1 MSRFLNKKYRGLAAY
16 EPGEQPQDKAYIK
29 LNTNES
35 PFPPSDGVL
44 DALSRDAAARLNLY
58 PDPECGELRSALAAQ
73 YGVRPENV
81 FVSNGSDDILSFSFM
96 AFCGGDTEVV
106 FPDIT
111 YGFYKVYAEF
121 YGAAYREI
129 PLTEELAVRASDY
142 YGLQK
147 NVVLA
152 NPNAPTG
159 LTISL
164 KEVEEICRTN
174 PDHIVLIDEAYMDF
188 GGESSVRLTGQ
199 YENLITVMTYSKSRS
214 LAGAR
219 LGFAI
224 ADEALIADLNRMKYS
239 TNPYSINRLTLRAG
253 TAAIRDQA
261 YYDANCAKIAEIRER
276 AKQELKRQGFFCTD
290 SKSNFLF
297 AKHPAVSGETLYREL
312 KEKGILV
319 RHFTKDRIK
328 EFIRITVGTEAQMEA
343 LYAVL
348 RRILSEKTGGTT
360 R

>member
-147 NVVLA
+147 NIVLA

-174 PDHIVLIDEAYMDF
+174 PDHIVLIDEAYVDF
-188 GGESSVRLTGQ
+188 GGESSVRLTGR

-261 YYDANCAKIAEIRER
+261 YY
-276 AKQELKRQGFFCTD
+276 
-290 SKSNFLF
+290 
-297 AKHPAVSGETLYREL
+297 
-312 KEKGILV
+312 
-319 RHFTKDRIK
+319 
-328 EFIRITVGTEAQMEA
+328 
-343 LYAVL
+343 
-348 RRILSEKTGGTT
+348 LSLIHI
-360 R
+360 

>member
-1 MSRFLNKKYRGLAAY
+1 M
-16 EPGEQPQDKAYIK
+16 
-29 LNTNES
+29 
-35 PFPPSDGVL
+35 
-44 DALSRDAAARLNLY
+44 
-58 PDPECGELRSALAAQ
+58 
-73 YGVRPENV
+73 
-81 FVSNGSDDILSFSFM
+81 
-96 AFCGGDTEVV
+96 
-106 FPDIT
+106 
-111 YGFYKVYAEF
+111 
-121 YGAAYREI
+121 
-129 PLTEELAVRASDY
+129 
-142 YGLQK
+142 
-147 NVVLA
+147 
-152 NPNAPTG
+152 
-159 LTISL
+159 
-164 KEVEEICRTN
+164 
-174 PDHIVLIDEAYMDF
+174 IDEAYVDF
-188 GGESSVRLTGQ
+188 GGESSVRLTGR

-297 AKHPAVSGETLYREL
+297 VKHPAASGETLYREL
-312 KEKGILV
+312 KENGILV

-343 LYAVL
+343 LFAAL
-348 RRILSEKTGGTT
+348 RKILSEKTGGT

>member
-121 YGAAYREI
+121 YG
-129 PLTEELAVRASDY
+129 
-142 YGLQK
+142 LQK

-174 PDHIVLIDEAYMDF
+174 PDHIVLIDEAYVDF

-297 AKHPAVSGETLYREL
+297 VKHPAASGETLYREL
-312 KEKGILV
+312 KENGILV

-343 LYAVL
+343 LFAAL
-348 RRILSEKTGGTT
+348 RKILSEKTGGT